1 MSPEVVGFVGIG
13 VMLVFFAIG
22 MPIAFAMAV
31 AGLAGYAYLVS
42 PGVAFNLNNLPRIL

>member
-13 VMLVFFAIG
+13 LMLVLFAIG

-31 AGLAGYAYLVS
+31 AGLAGYAYLVE
-42 PGVAFNLNNLPRIL
+42 PECGLQFAAERYI